1 MSEKREWRFPSTTE
15 GMVLGEIVEYA
26 SVEYGQEISLETL
39 KGHHKQRRN
48 DFPEPAAVYAGRP
61 VWNRADIDDW
71 LSTRK
76 RTTGPRPSR
85 RPASVPDL
93 ETLKRDS
100 PAVYEQLLDAAR
112 AEVEKQA

>member
-1 MSEKREWRFPSTTE
+1 MAEERVWRFQNTVE
-15 GMVLGEIVEYA
+15 GMVLGDIVDYA
-26 SVEYGQEISLETL
+26 AAEYGQEISLETL

-76 RTTGPRPSR
+76 RTTGPRPSGR
-85 RPASVPDL
+85 KAQRIDL
-93 ETLKRDS
+93 AALKRND
-100 PAVYEQLLDAAR
+100 PEAYEQLLAEAR
-112 AEVEKQA
+112 AGLD